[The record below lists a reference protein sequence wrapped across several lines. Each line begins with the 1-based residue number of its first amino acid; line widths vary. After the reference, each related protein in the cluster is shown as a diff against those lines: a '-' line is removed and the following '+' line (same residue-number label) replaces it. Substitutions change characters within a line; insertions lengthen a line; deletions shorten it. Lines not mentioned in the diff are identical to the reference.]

1 MIKTHEVA
9 LYGSQF
15 TKFIAN
21 GYLIIQNNN
30 YDIEDYIL
38 IKQVETVDGE
48 TAETGL
54 HSMTRIKE
62 VITNEGL
69 KDGYVM
75 LTLVK
80 L

>member
-1 MIKTHEVA
+1 MMKTHEIT

-15 TKFIAN
+15 NKFIAN
-21 GYLIIQNNN
+21 NYLIIQNNDYN
-30 YDIEDYIL
+30 VEDYIL

-48 TAETGL
+48 TTETGL

-62 VITNEGL
+62 VTINEGL

-75 LTLVK
+75 LNLVK